1 MHRSNPP
8 PPPVPAA
15 PPERDDKPPLP
26 AIVADAFGRLHVA
39 SRARMLGR
47 LLATLAPA
55 ALTVAAGGAFAKY
68 VSNARLPVIPVSLQ
82 DAARAT
88 TAQVYDLARAIQQTN
103 PQLFERLLDVL
114 ARDATTIAALS
125 ASVAAL
131 TLRRAAHERR
141 DGPRRGR

>member
-1 MHRSNPP
+1 M
-8 PPPVPAA
+8 
-15 PPERDDKPPLP
+15 
-26 AIVADAFGRLHVA
+26 
-39 SRARMLGR
+39 
-47 LLATLAPA
+47 
-55 ALTVAAGGAFAKY
+55 AAGGAFAKY

-88 TAQVYDLARAIQQTN
+88 TAQVYDLARAVQQTN

-131 TLRRAAHERR
+131 TLRRTAHERR
-141 DGPRRGR
+141 DAPRRGR

>member
-1 MHRSNPP
+1 MHRDDSRTPP
-8 PPPVPAA
+8 RSTTPADAA
-15 PPERDDKPPLP
+15 PPLA
-26 AIVADAFGRLHVA
+26 AIVADAFGRLNLV

-47 LLATLAPA
+47 LLASLGPGALA
-55 ALTVAAGGAFAKY
+55 VACGGAFAKY
-68 VSNARLPVIPVSLQ
+68 VSNARLTEIPVSLQ

-88 TAQVYDLARAIQQTN
+88 SAQVHDLARTLQQTN

-131 TLRRAAHERR
+131 TLRNMARR
-141 DGPRRGR
+141 RPR